1 MSKPDSATDAP
12 EPAIDLAVARAQRCL
27 AMLERLAEKGL
38 ALAEAVEE
46 NGSKES
52 ADAFAKLSRAV
63 RLTIALMTKVEE
75 GPRQRTGGGVAQA
88 RSPAT
93 DQNADPADPYAPLK
107 TGRKA
112 QVRDLVREVI
122 DRETPD
128 AEENDILVDA
138 LEERLLCDEAYDD
151 IEGLP
156 LREVV
161 EHLCADLQLKP
172 QLEPLDR
179 GGLETQAA
187 LLPPPLF
194 GLQDPEPKTHP
205 GRRPRPR
212 FVGMN
217 PESIV
222 SPETGWGCEGVFH
235 HRAPGDHG
243 GDSL

>member
-1 MSKPDSATDAP
+1 MSAPDTATDAP

-38 ALAEAVEE
+38 ALAEAVKED
-46 NGSKES
+46 GSKES

-63 RLTIALMTKVEE
+63 RLTIALVTKVEE
-75 GPRQRTGGGVAQA
+75 GPRARTGDGVAQA
-88 RSPAT
+88 HSPAT

-151 IEGLP
+151 IEDLP
-156 LREVV
+156 LRDVV
-161 EHLCADLQLKP
+161 EHLCADLKLKP
-172 QLEPLDR
+172 NWSRWAGEGWKPKPPFYRPLCSDFR
-179 GGLETQAA
+179 T
-187 LLPPPLF
+187 PS
-194 GLQDPEPKTHP
+194 
-205 GRRPRPR
+205 RRPILNDAPD
-212 FVGMN
+212 VAQG
-217 PESIV
+217 
-222 SPETGWGCEGVFH
+222 FH
-235 HRAPGDHG
+235 P
-243 GDSL
+243 LE